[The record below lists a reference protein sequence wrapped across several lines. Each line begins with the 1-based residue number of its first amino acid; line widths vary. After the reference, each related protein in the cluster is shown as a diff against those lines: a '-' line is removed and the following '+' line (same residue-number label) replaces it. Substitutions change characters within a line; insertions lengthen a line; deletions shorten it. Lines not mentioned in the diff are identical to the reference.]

1 MTPASEMMAKSSSP
15 RRSRRGVRARAI
27 GGETRGARGSGLG
40 ARARLARAPIPRF
53 PDSEPLLCYG
63 VMPRS
68 PDRVIIRN
76 ARQHNLK
83 GITVE
88 LPRCA
93 LSVVTGPSGSG
104 KSSLAFDTLY
114 AEGQRRYIE
123 SLSTYAKQFLERM
136 PKPLVDAIE
145 GISPAVAIEQ
155 KNPTT
160 SSRSTVGTA
169 TEIYDFLRLLWART
183 GTQHCVKCESV
194 VKVDTVQE
202 VVDEL
207 IADER
212 PNQSTI
218 RNPQSA
224 IAVTFPLPASAH
236 RPDVEVAAQLRAAG
250 FVRAQLDGVL
260 ARLDPPDAEQ
270 RVREA
275 QEVLVVV
282 DRLPASDATRGRL
295 ADAVATAFNEG
306 EGVAVALD
314 NGDRRRF
321 SAHPTCSNC
330 GTAAPALTPILFSFN
345 NPRGACPG
353 CNGFGAVLEYDES
366 LIVPQPRKS
375 LAQGALD
382 PWTKP
387 RYEGRRRILRET
399 ARAKGIPLDAPWEDL
414 TSKARHFLLN
424 GASGR
429 FLGMLPFLQRLEAK
443 RYKQYIRVFLRQYQL
458 AKLCPACG
466 GARLKPETLAV
477 RVGGRTI
484 ADVAA
489 LSAGAL
495 RDWIGALEL
504 TPFQRSVAVHILA
517 ELAARVSF
525 VNDVGLGY
533 LTLDRLTRTLSGGEA
548 QRIALSNALGSHL
561 VDTLYVLD
569 EPTIGLHPADTGRLL
584 GLLRRLADG
593 GNTVVVVEHD
603 PAAMRAADWM
613 VELGPASGEA
623 GGELVYQGPAAAVR
637 AAGTLTGQYLS
648 GEKCIG
654 VPSARRP
661 ARRWLEVKG
670 ARLHNLRDVDT
681 RLPLG
686 TLTAVTGGTGAGKS
700 TLAHDVLFRQL
711 ESRLTGTH
719 GAKQHLGEP
728 VGEVRALD
736 GWQAISD
743 VVLVDQGPIG
753 RTPRS
758 NPITYIKAFDEL
770 RALFAA
776 EPLARA
782 RAYTPSTF
790 SFNVAGGRCD
800 ACEGAGH
807 VLVEMVFL
815 ANVFVPCE
823 VCAGKRFK
831 KEVLEVKLGGSSIHD
846 VLEWTVDQALRRFH
860 RQPRLARALWHLQ
873 QVGLGYLRLGQPA
886 TTLSGG
892 EAQRLKIARELALAG
907 GKTRAGRKLYI
918 LDEPTT
924 GLHLDDVRTLCRVLD
939 RLVDAGHTVLV
950 IEHHLDV
957 VKRADWVIEMGPGAG
972 DAGGR
977 VVAQGTPEDIAR
989 SADSPTGRYLRDV
1002 A

>member
-1 MTPASEMMAKSSSP
+1 
-15 RRSRRGVRARAI
+15 
-27 GGETRGARGSGLG
+27 
-40 ARARLARAPIPRF
+40 
-53 PDSEPLLCYG
+53 
-63 VMPRS
+63 MPSS

-88 LPRCA
+88 LPRRA
-93 LSVVTGPSGSG
+93 LTVVTGPSGSG
-104 KSSLAFDTLY
+104 KSTLAFDTLY

-136 PKPLVDAIE
+136 PKPLVDTIE

-169 TEIYDFLRLLWART
+169 TEIYDFLRLLWARI
-183 GTQHCVKCESV
+183 GTPYCVKCGQE

-202 VVDEL
+202 VVDALNGERGTRSAEQKDNGRADL
-207 IADER
+207 I
-212 PNQSTI
+212 
-218 RNPQSA
+218 
-224 IAVTFPLPASAH
+224 IAFPLPPSAH

-250 FVRAQLDGVL
+250 FVRAQLDGAVV
-260 ARLDPPDAEQ
+260 RLDQPDAEQ
-270 RVREA
+270 AVRQA
-275 QEVLVVV
+275 AEVLVVV
-282 DRLPASDATRGRL
+282 DRLAASEPNRGRL
-295 ADAVATAFNEG
+295 TDAIATAFNEG
-306 EGVAVALD
+306 EGVAVALE

-321 SAHPTCSNC
+321 SAHPTCSRC
-330 GTAAPALTPILFSFN
+330 GAAAPALTPILFSFN

-366 LIVPQPRKS
+366 LIVPDAGQS
-375 LAQGALD
+375 LARGALD

-387 RYEGRRRILRET
+387 RYEGRRRILREA
-399 ARAKGIPLDAPWEDL
+399 ARAKGIPLDAAWRDL
-414 TSKARHFLLN
+414 SGDARHFLLN
-424 GASGR
+424 GARGR
-429 FLGMLPFLQRLEAK
+429 FLGMFPFLERLEAK

-458 AKLCPACG
+458 AKTCPVCG
-466 GARLKPETLAV
+466 GARLKPEALAV
-477 RVGGRTI
+477 RVGGRN
-484 ADVAA
+484 VAEVSA
-489 LSAGAL
+489 LTAGAL
-495 RDWIGALEL
+495 RDWIAGL
-504 TPFQRSVAVHILA
+504 TLTDFQHAVAVHILA
-517 ELAARVSF
+517 ELGARVSF

-548 QRIALSNALGSHL
+548 QRIALSNALGAHL

-584 GLLRRLADG
+584 GLLRRLADA

-613 VELGPASGEA
+613 VELGPGSGEA
-623 GGELVYQGPAAAVR
+623 GGGLVYQGPAAGVR
-637 AAGTLTGQYLS
+637 DAGTLTGQYLS
-648 GEKCIG
+648 GEKRIG
-654 VPSARRP
+654 VPSARRA
-661 ARRWLEVKG
+661 ARGGRWLGVKG
-670 ARLHNLRDVDT
+670 ARQHNLRDVDAQI
-681 RLPLG
+681 PLG
-686 TLTAVTGGTGAGKS
+686 TLTAVTGVSGSGKS
-700 TLAHDVLFRQL
+700 TLVHDVLFRQL
-711 ESRLTGTH
+711 AARLTGGH

-728 VGEVRALD
+728 VGAVRALE
-736 GWQAISD
+736 GWEAISD
-743 VVLVDQGPIG
+743 VVLVDQAPIG

-782 RAYTPSTF
+782 RGFTASTF
-790 SFNVAGGRCD
+790 SFNVAGGRCE

-807 VLVEMVFL
+807 VLIEMVFL

-823 VCAGKRFK
+823 VCGGTRFK
-831 KEVLEVKLGGSSIHD
+831 KEVLEVKLGGSSIHQ
-846 VLEWTVDQALRRFH
+846 VLEWTVDQALARLH

-892 EAQRLKIARELALAG
+892 EAQRLKIARELALAS
-907 GKTRAGRKLYI
+907 GKARRGRKLYI

-977 VVAQGTPEDIAR
+977 VVAQGPPEEIAR
-989 SADSPTGRYLRDV
+989 VAESPTGRYLRDL

>member
-1 MTPASEMMAKSSSP
+1 
-15 RRSRRGVRARAI
+15 
-27 GGETRGARGSGLG
+27 
-40 ARARLARAPIPRF
+40 
-53 PDSEPLLCYG
+53 
-63 VMPRS
+63 MPHS
-68 PDRVIIRN
+68 LDRVIIRN

-93 LSVVTGPSGSG
+93 LTVVTGPSGSG

-136 PKPLVDAIE
+136 PKPLVDSIE

-183 GTQHCVKCESV
+183 GTQHCVKCGSV
-194 VKVDTVQE
+194 VKVDTVQA
-202 VVDEL
+202 VVDALNAEVGTRKAEPEDNGGGSAFRVPRSDLL
-207 IADER
+207 IA
-212 PNQSTI
+212 
-218 RNPQSA
+218 
-224 IAVTFPLPASAH
+224 FPLPASAH
-236 RPDVEVAAQLRAAG
+236 RPDVDVAAQLRAAG

-260 ARLDPPDAEQ
+260 VRLDPHDAEQ

-275 QEVLVVV
+275 REVLVVV
-282 DRLPASDATRGRL
+282 DRLAASDATRGRL

-330 GTAAPALTPILFSFN
+330 GTAAPALRPILFSFN

-366 LIVPQPRKS
+366 LIVPHPRKS

-399 ARAKGIPLDAPWEDL
+399 ARVRGIPLDAPWEDL
-414 TSKARHFLLN
+414 TDKARHFLLH

-458 AKLCPACG
+458 AKVCPACG
-466 GARLKPETLAV
+466 GARLKPEALAV

-484 ADVAA
+484 AEVAA
-489 LSAGAL
+489 LTADAV
-495 RDWIGALEL
+495 RDWLAALEL
-504 TPFQRSVAVHILA
+504 PPFQRAVAVHILA

-548 QRIALSNALGSHL
+548 QRIALANALGSHL

-623 GGELVYQGPAAAVR
+623 GGALVYQGPAADVR

-648 GEKCIG
+648 GEKRIG

-661 ARRWLEVKG
+661 ACRWLEVKG
-670 ARLHNLRDVDT
+670 ARLHNLHGVDT
-681 RLPLG
+681 RIPLG
-686 TLTAVTGGTGAGKS
+686 TLTAVTGVSGSGKS
-700 TLAHDVLFRQL
+700 TLVHDVLFRQL
-711 ESRLTGTH
+711 ESRLTGRH

-743 VVLVDQGPIG
+743 VVLVDQAPIG

-782 RAYTPSTF
+782 REYTPSTF

-800 ACEGAGH
+800 GCEGAGH

-823 VCAGKRFK
+823 VCAGRRFK
-831 KEVLEVKLGGSSIHD
+831 KEVLEVKLGGSSIHE
-846 VLEWTVDQALRRFH
+846 VLEWTVDQALQRFH

-873 QVGLGYLRLGQPA
+873 QVGLGYLRLGQAA

-907 GKTRAGRKLYI
+907 GKSRAGRKLYI

-989 SADSPTGRYLRDV
+989 IADSPTGRYLRDV
-1002 A
+1002 G

>member
-1 MTPASEMMAKSSSP
+1 
-15 RRSRRGVRARAI
+15 
-27 GGETRGARGSGLG
+27 
-40 ARARLARAPIPRF
+40 
-53 PDSEPLLCYG
+53 
-63 VMPRS
+63 MPRS

-93 LSVVTGPSGSG
+93 LTVVTGPSGSG
-104 KSSLAFDTLY
+104 KSTLAFDTLY

-123 SLSTYAKQFLERM
+123 SLSTYAKQFVERM

-169 TEIYDFLRLLWART
+169 TEMYDFLRLLWART
-183 GTQHCVKCESV
+183 GTQHCVKCGSV
-194 VKVDTVQE
+194 VKIDTVQE

-207 IADER
+207 IADSAVGVR
-212 PNQSTI
+212 DQSAI

-224 IAVTFPLPASAH
+224 IAITFPLPTSAH
-236 RPDVEVAAQLRAAG
+236 RPDVDAAAQLRAAG

-282 DRLPASDATRGRL
+282 DRVQPSDATRGRL

-306 EGVAVALD
+306 EGVAVALE

-321 SAHPTCSNC
+321 SSHPTCSSC
-330 GTAAPALTPILFSFN
+330 GTAAPALTPILFS
-345 NPRGACPG
+345 
-353 CNGFGAVLEYDES
+353 L
-366 LIVPQPRKS
+366 
-375 LAQGALD
+375 
-382 PWTKP
+382 TKP
-387 RYEGRRRILRET
+387 RYEGRRRILREV
-399 ARAKGIPLDAPWEDL
+399 ARAKGIPLDAPWKDL
-414 TSKARHFLLN
+414 TERARHFLLN

-458 AKLCPACG
+458 AKVCPACG
-466 GARLKPETLAV
+466 GARLKPEALAV
-477 RVGGRTI
+477 HVGGRTI
-484 ADVAA
+484 AAV
-489 LSAGAL
+489 
-495 RDWIGALEL
+495 EL
-504 TPFQRSVAVHILA
+504 TPFQRAVAVHILP
-517 ELAARVSF
+517 ELASRVSF

-569 EPTIGLHPADTGRLL
+569 EPSIGLHPADVDRLL
-584 GLLRRLADG
+584 GLLRKLATA

-613 VELGPASGEA
+613 VELGPASGAA
-623 GGELVYQGPAAAVR
+623 GGALVYQGPAAGVR

-648 GEKCIG
+648 GEKRIG
-654 VPSARRP
+654 VPSVRRP

-670 ARLHNLRDVDT
+670 ARLHNLQGVDT
-681 RLPLG
+681 RIPLG
-686 TLTAVTGGTGAGKS
+686 TLTAVTGISGSGKS
-700 TLAHDVLFRQL
+700 TLVHDVLFRQL

-736 GWQAISD
+736 GWEAISD
-743 VVLVDQGPIG
+743 VVLVDQAPIG

-782 RAYTPSTF
+782 RKYTPSTF

-800 ACEGAGH
+800 GCDGAGH

-815 ANVFVPCE
+815 ANVFVPCDA
-823 VCAGKRFK
+823 CGGKRFK
-831 KEVLEVKLGGSSIHD
+831 KDVLDVKLGGSSIHD
-846 VLEWTVDQALRRFH
+846 VLEWTVDQALQRFH

-892 EAQRLKIARELALAG
+892 EAQRLKIARELAVAG
-907 GKTRAGRKLYI
+907 GKGRGRKLYI

-989 SADSPTGRYLRDV
+989 SPDSPTGRYLSDV
-1002 A
+1002 G

>member
-1 MTPASEMMAKSSSP
+1 
-15 RRSRRGVRARAI
+15 
-27 GGETRGARGSGLG
+27 
-40 ARARLARAPIPRF
+40 
-53 PDSEPLLCYG
+53 
-63 VMPRS
+63 MPRS
-68 PDRVIIRN
+68 PDRVLIRN

-83 GITVE
+83 GITVA
-88 LPRCA
+88 LPRGA

-104 KSSLAFDTLY
+104 KSTLAFDTLY

-136 PKPLVDAIE
+136 PKPLVDGIE

-169 TEIYDFLRLLWART
+169 TEIYDFLRLLWARV
-183 GTQHCVKCESV
+183 GIQHCVECGHV
-194 VKVDTVQE
+194 VKADTVQE

-207 IADER
+207 VGAGSGG
-212 PNQSTI
+212 QSQ
-218 RNPQSA
+218 PVL
-224 IAVTFPLPASAH
+224 VTFPLPASAH

-250 FVRAQLDGVL
+250 FVRAQIDGTL
-260 ARLDPPDAEQ
+260 MRLDPPDAEQ
-270 RVREA
+270 RVRQAE
-275 QEVLVVV
+275 EVLVVV
-282 DRLPASDATRGRL
+282 DRLPALEGNRGRL
-295 ADAVATAFNEG
+295 ADAIATAFNEG
-306 EGVAVALD
+306 EGVAVALE

-330 GTAAPALTPILFSFN
+330 GTPAPGLTPILFSFN
-345 NPRGACPG
+345 HPRGACPG

-366 LIVPQPRKS
+366 LIVPDPRKS

-399 ARAKGIPLDAPWEDL
+399 ARAKGIPLDLRWRDL
-414 TSKARHFLLN
+414 SDKARHFLLN

-429 FLGMLPFLQRLEAK
+429 FLGLLPFLQRLEAK

-458 AKLCPACG
+458 AKTCPACG
-466 GARLKPETLAV
+466 GARLKPEALAV

-489 LSAGAL
+489 LTAGAVS
-495 RDWIGALEL
+495 DWIAHLEL
-504 TPFQRSVAVHILA
+504 TPFRRAVAVHIFD

-548 QRIALSNALGSHL
+548 QRIALSNALGAHL

-603 PAAMRAADWM
+603 PAAMQAADWM
-613 VELGPASGEA
+613 VELGPGSGEA
-623 GGELVYQGPAAAVR
+623 GGTLVYQGPAAGVR
-637 AAGTLTGQYLS
+637 AAGTLTGQYLA

-661 ARRWLEVKG
+661 ARRWLGVTG
-670 ARLHNLRDVDT
+670 ARLHNLKGVDA
-681 RLPLG
+681 RIPLG
-686 TLTAVTGGTGAGKS
+686 TFTAVTGVSGSGKS
-700 TLAHDVLFRQL
+700 TLVHDVLFRQL
-711 ESRLTGTH
+711 ESRLQGGHT
-719 GAKQHLGEP
+719 AKQHLGEP

-736 GWQAISD
+736 GWEAIAD
-743 VVLVDQGPIG
+743 VVLVDQTPIG

-758 NPITYIKAFDEL
+758 NPVTYIKAFDEL

-782 RAYTPSTF
+782 RGFTPSTF
-790 SFNVAGGRCD
+790 SFNVAGGRCE

-815 ANVFVPCE
+815 ANVFVPCDI
-823 VCAGKRFK
+823 CAGRRFK
-831 KEVLEVKLGGSSIHD
+831 REVLEVKLGGSSIHD
-846 VLEWTVDQALRRFH
+846 VLQWTVDHALQRFH

-907 GKTRAGRKLYI
+907 GRGRTGRKLYI

-957 VKRADWVIEMGPGAG
+957 IKRADWVIEMGPGAG
-972 DAGGR
+972 DAGGC
-977 VVAQGTPEDIAR
+977 VVAQGTPEDVAR
-989 SADSPTGRYLRDV
+989 VAESTTGRYLQDLLS
-1002 A
+1002 

>member
-1 MTPASEMMAKSSSP
+1 
-15 RRSRRGVRARAI
+15 
-27 GGETRGARGSGLG
+27 
-40 ARARLARAPIPRF
+40 
-53 PDSEPLLCYG
+53 
-63 VMPRS
+63 MPS
-68 PDRVIIRN
+68 APDRVVIRN

-88 LPRCA
+88 LPRRA
-93 LSVVTGPSGSG
+93 LTVITGPSGSG

-136 PKPLVDAIE
+136 PKPLVDGIE

-169 TEIYDFLRLLWART
+169 TEIYDFLRLLWARV
-183 GTQHCVKCESV
+183 GIPHCVNCGQV

-207 IADER
+207 MVEVGTRKSELEGSATSSAFRVPRSALVIA
-212 PNQSTI
+212 
-218 RNPQSA
+218 
-224 IAVTFPLPASAH
+224 FPLPASAH
-236 RPDVEVAAQLRAAG
+236 RPDVELAAQLRAAG
-250 FVRAQLDGVL
+250 FVRAQLDGTVT
-260 ARLDPPDAEQ
+260 RLDEPDAER
-270 RVREA
+270 RVRAAE
-275 QEVLVVV
+275 EVLVVV
-282 DRLPASDATRGRL
+282 DRLPASEENRGRL

-306 EGVAVALD
+306 EGVALALH

-321 SAHPTCSNC
+321 SEHPTCSNC
-330 GTAAPALTPILFSFN
+330 GTPAPALAPILFSFN

-366 LIVPQPRKS
+366 LIVPDTRKS

-399 ARAKGIPLDAPWEDL
+399 ARARGIPFDAAWHDL
-414 TSKARHFLLN
+414 PERDRHFFLH

-429 FLGMLPFLQRLEAK
+429 FLGMFPFLTRLEAK

-458 AKLCPACG
+458 AKTCPACG
-466 GARLKPETLAV
+466 GARLKPEALAV
-477 RVGGRTI
+477 RVAGKSI
-484 ADVAA
+484 AAVAA
-489 LSAGAL
+489 LTAAAL
-495 RDWIGALEL
+495 HDWVAQLEL
-504 TPFQRSVAVHILA
+504 PSSAQTIAVHILA
-517 ELAARVSF
+517 ELSARLSF

-569 EPTIGLHPADTGRLL
+569 EPSIGLHPSDIDRLL
-584 GLLRRLADG
+584 GLLRRLADA
-593 GNTVVVVEHD
+593 GNTVTVVEHD

-613 VELGPASGEA
+613 IELGPGSGEA
-623 GGELVYQGPAAAVR
+623 GGQVVYQGAAAAVR

-648 GEKCIG
+648 GEKRIG

-661 ARRWLEVKG
+661 ARRWLALVG
-670 ARLHNLRDVDT
+670 ARLHNLQGVDV
-681 RLPLG
+681 RIPLG
-686 TLTAVTGGTGAGKS
+686 TLTVVTGVSGSGKS
-700 TLAHDVLFRQL
+700 TLVHDVLYRQL
-711 ESRLTGTH
+711 EARLTGAHT
-719 GAKQHLGEP
+719 AKQHLGEP
-728 VGEVRALD
+728 VGEVRAVE
-736 GWQAISD
+736 GWEAIGD
-743 VVLVDQGPIG
+743 VVLVDQAPIG

-758 NPITYIKAFDEL
+758 NPVTYIKAFDEL
-770 RALFAA
+770 RGLFAA

-782 RAYTPSTF
+782 RGYTPSTF
-790 SFNVAGGRCD
+790 SFNVAGGRCE

-831 KEVLEVKLGGSSIHD
+831 RDVLEVKVQGSTIHD
-846 VLEWTVDQALRRFH
+846 VLEWTVDQALQRLH

-907 GKTRAGRKLYI
+907 AAKRGRRKLYI

-957 VKRADWVIEMGPGAG
+957 VKRADWIVDLGPGAG
-972 DAGGR
+972 EAGGR
-977 VVAQGTPEDIAR
+977 VVAQGTPEDVAR
-989 SADSPTGRYLRDV
+989 VAASATGRYLRDL

>member
-1 MTPASEMMAKSSSP
+1 
-15 RRSRRGVRARAI
+15 
-27 GGETRGARGSGLG
+27 
-40 ARARLARAPIPRF
+40 
-53 PDSEPLLCYG
+53 
-63 VMPRS
+63 MPHS
-68 PDRVIIRN
+68 LDRVIIRN

-88 LPRCA
+88 LPRGA
-93 LSVVTGPSGSG
+93 LTVITGPSGSG
-104 KSSLAFDTLY
+104 KSTLAFDTLY

-183 GTQHCVKCESV
+183 GTQHCVKCGSV
-194 VKVDTVQE
+194 VKIDTVQE

-207 IADER
+207 IADSAVGVR
-212 PNQSTI
+212 DQSAI

-224 IAVTFPLPASAH
+224 IAITFPLPTSAH
-236 RPDVEVAAQLRAAG
+236 RPDVDAAAQLRAAG

-282 DRLPASDATRGRL
+282 DRVQPSDATRGRL

-306 EGVAVALD
+306 EGVAVALE

-321 SAHPTCSNC
+321 SSHPTCSSC

-366 LIVPQPRKS
+366 LIVPHPGKS

-387 RYEGRRRILRET
+387 RYEGRRRILREV
-399 ARAKGIPLDAPWEDL
+399 ARAKGIPLDAPWKDL
-414 TSKARHFLLN
+414 TERARHFLLN

-458 AKLCPACG
+458 AKVCPACG
-466 GARLKPETLAV
+466 GARLKPEALAV
-477 RVGGRTI
+477 HVGGRTI
-484 ADVAA
+484 AHVAA
-489 LSAGAL
+489 LSVGEL
-495 RDWIGALEL
+495 RDWIAALEL
-504 TPFQRSVAVHILA
+504 TPFQRAVAVHILT
-517 ELAARVSF
+517 ELASRVSF

-623 GGELVYQGPAAAVR
+623 GGALVYQGPAAGVR

-648 GEKCIG
+648 GEKRIG
-654 VPSARRP
+654 VPSARRT

-670 ARLHNLRDVDT
+670 ARLHNLQGVDT
-681 RLPLG
+681 RIPLG
-686 TLTAVTGGTGAGKS
+686 TLTAVTGISGSGKS
-700 TLAHDVLFRQL
+700 TLVHDVLFRQL

-736 GWQAISD
+736 GWEAISD
-743 VVLVDQGPIG
+743 VVLVDQAPIG

-782 RAYTPSTF
+782 RKYTPSTF

-800 ACEGAGH
+800 GCDGAGH

-815 ANVFVPCE
+815 ANVFVPCDA
-823 VCAGKRFK
+823 CGGKRFK
-831 KEVLEVKLGGSSIHD
+831 KDVLDVKLGGSSIHD
-846 VLEWTVDQALRRFH
+846 VLEWTVDQALQRFH

-892 EAQRLKIARELALAG
+892 EAQRLKIARELAVAG
-907 GKTRAGRKLYI
+907 GKGRGRKLYI

-957 VKRADWVIEMGPGAG
+957 VKRADWVIELGPGAG

-977 VVAQGTPEDIAR
+977 VVAQGTPEDIAG
-989 SADSPTGRYLRDV
+989 SPDSPTGRYLRDV